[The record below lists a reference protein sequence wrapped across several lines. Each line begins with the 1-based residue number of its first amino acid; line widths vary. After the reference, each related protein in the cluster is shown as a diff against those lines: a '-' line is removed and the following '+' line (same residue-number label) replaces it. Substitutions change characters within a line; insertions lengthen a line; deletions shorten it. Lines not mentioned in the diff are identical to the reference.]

1 MTMTL
6 NINLCDYRQETILL
20 DGKKIVIRSICS
32 EDKRALL
39 EFHKH
44 LSEDSRFLRYHYLKG
59 ELTESDLTNFC
70 DVDYNNTMALVAET
84 ESEEGCKQ
92 IIGVGRYY
100 RLPVFHTAEVAFV
113 VRDSEQ
119 RKGVGTQLLKH
130 LAILAWQK
138 DIHYFV
144 AEVLR
149 VNGKMLSI
157 FWKSDPHLKHVVGG
171 GSTCTVTLSVAET
184 THWTP

>member
-6 NINLCDYRQETILL
+6 NYNLCDYRQKTALL
-20 DGKKIVIRSICS
+20 NGKEIVIRSICTQ
-32 EDKRALL
+32 DKKALV
-39 EFHKH
+39 EFHKF
-44 LSEDSRFLRYHYLKG
+44 LSEETRFMRYQYFKG
-59 ELTESDLTNFC
+59 ELTESDLKNFC
-70 DVDYNNTMALVAET
+70 DVDYNNTMALVAE
-84 ESEEGCKQ
+84 SIHGGCKQ

-100 RLPVFHTAEVAFV
+100 RLPDSQTAEVAFV

-138 DIHYFV
+138 DIRYFI
-144 AEVLR
+144 AELLR

-157 FWKSDPHLKHVVGG
+157 FRKSDPRLKTVIDSR
-171 GSTCTVTLSVAET
+171 STCTVTLSVAET
-184 THWTP
+184 MHWTP